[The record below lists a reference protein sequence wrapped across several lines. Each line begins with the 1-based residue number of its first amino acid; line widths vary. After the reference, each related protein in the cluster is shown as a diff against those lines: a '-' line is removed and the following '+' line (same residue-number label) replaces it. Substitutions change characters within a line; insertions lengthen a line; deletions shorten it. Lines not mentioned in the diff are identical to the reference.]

1 MLGKVFDKSET
12 THPQINNTT
21 PSHVMPHCNGFFEC
35 LPIDV
40 GYMGTKF
47 HTTLKKINT

>member
-21 PSHVMPHCNGFFEC
+21 PSCVMPHCDGFFKG
-35 LPIDV
+35 LPIEVVMD
-40 GYMGTKF
+40 F
-47 HTTLKKINT
+47 F